1 MMPNMYP
8 YHWGWMA
15 IWLVFWILIIAGLFF
30 IIRAF
35 MEKRTDTGKSAMD
48 ILNERYARG
57 EITRDEYNERKRDI
71 LGG

>member
-1 MMPNMYP
+1 MMYS

-30 IIRAF
+30 IFRAL
-35 MEKRTDTGKSAMD
+35 MEKKTEGGKKAMD

-57 EITRDEYNERKRDI
+57 EITKDEYHEKKRDI

>member
-1 MMPNMYP
+1 MMPNMYS

-15 IWLVFWILIIAGLFF
+15 LWLVFWVLIIAGLFLIF
-30 IIRAF
+30 RTL
-35 MEKRTDTGKSAMD
+35 MEKRTGGRKRGID

-57 EITRDEYNERKRDI
+57 EITRDEYHEKKKDI